1 LIRAP
6 HKVIGGICYR
16 PFDAQGFAEIVFC
29 AVASTEQVK
38 VKQKKMNMIDFITT
52 DILLLCRDM
61 VPLL

>member
-16 PFDAQGFAEIVFC
+16 PFDAQEFAEIVFC

-38 VKQKKMNMIDFITT
+38 VKQKMNIIDFITT